1 MRIIDTHND
10 ALLRLEHPERG
21 LTDAR
26 RHVTLRRM
34 REGGVSMLT
43 FAAYTSEPEAFGSML
58 HMGLREIDAFYT
70 MLRVHAADI
79 AQVLAP
85 QDVERVNAQGRM
97 GALLAVEGG
106 NVLEGELAVL
116 RLLHR
121 LGVRLF
127 GLCWSLSNE
136 IATGCRDTGPADRG
150 LLPFGREVVRECDR
164 LRMLIDLSHAS
175 DRTFWDV
182 MALVQRPPCASHS
195 CARALCP
202 DQMRNLTDEM
212 LTALGS
218 RGGYVGVNFS
228 HDFLVGGGLPLEH
241 RATVDDVVRHIEHM
255 AERAGVGAVGIGSDF
270 DGIGRTP
277 VGLEDCGCLGN
288 IAEALRRRNWRETD
302 VRGVMG
308 ENFLRYWR
316 RALGEAKR
324 RQADL

>member
-85 QDVERVNAQGRM
+85 QDVERVNAQGCM
-97 GALLAVEGG
+97 GAVLAVEGG

-228 HDFLVGGGLPLEH
+228 HDFLVGGGLPPEH

-316 RALGEAKR
+316 RALGEAER
-324 RQADL
+324 GQADL

>member
-85 QDVERVNAQGRM
+85 QDIERVNAQGRV

-195 CARALCP
+195 CARTLCP
-202 DQMRNLTDEM
+202 DQMRNLADEM

-218 RGGYVGVNFS
+218 CGGYVGVNFS

-316 RALGEAKR
+316 RALGEAER
-324 RQADL
+324 GQADL